1 MNWPA
6 LDFAQL
12 KDTVTTVQLWAQI
25 IGKIRLRKM
34 PWINHSWHVPFYV
47 SSRGLS
53 THAIPNGHGVFQMDF
68 DFIDHVLIISTSTG
82 LVGRVDLYPRSVAD
96 FYAAVFDQLRLVGI
110 EVHIYGV
117 PNEMADAIPFKEDGV
132 HRTYDPIQMTMLWQ
146 ALVSAQVVFTRFR
159 AGFTGK
165 VSPIHLF
172 WGAFDLAVSRFSGR
186 PAPPHPGGIPHIP
199 DSVMREAYSHEVSS
213 AGFWPGSDS
222 LPEPAF
228 YSYCY
233 PTPPDFPL
241 QTVEPAEAHFDTRLG
256 EFILPYEVVRT
267 SADPEAVLLSFLNST
282 YRAAASTGHWDPALV
297 CDLTRFEKL

>member
-12 KDTVTTVQLWAQI
+12 KDTVNTVQLWAQI
-25 IGKIRLRKM
+25 VGKIRLRKM
-34 PWINHSWHVPFYV
+34 PWINHSWHVPFYI

-53 THAIPNGHGVFQMDF
+53 THAIPFEGGVFQMDF

-96 FYAAVFDQLRLVGI
+96 FYAAVFDQLRLLSI

-132 HRTYDPIQMTMLWQ
+132 HHMYDPIQMNTLWQ
-146 ALVSAQVVFTRFR
+146 ALLKAHVVFTRFR

-165 VSPIHLF
+165 VSPVHLF
-172 WGAFDLAVSRFSGR
+172 WGAFDLAVTRFSGR

-241 QTVEPAEAHFDTRLG
+241 QAVVPSAAHFDTRLG

-267 SADPEAVLLSFLNST
+267 SPDPEAVLLAFLNST
-282 YRAAASTGHWDPALV
+282 YQAAAKTGHWDPALV
-297 CDLTRFEKL
+297 CDLTRFEK